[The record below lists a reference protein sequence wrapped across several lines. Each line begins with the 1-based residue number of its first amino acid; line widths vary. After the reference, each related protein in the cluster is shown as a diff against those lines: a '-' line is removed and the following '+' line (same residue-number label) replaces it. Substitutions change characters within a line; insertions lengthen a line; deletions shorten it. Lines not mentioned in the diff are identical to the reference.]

1 MYESSQFNVRT
12 YVQDKQMHHF
22 SQIHK
27 EQIVVFCFSNPTFSI
42 SKLLRRE
49 AGEGRGKKA
58 TVVRFSECAGR
69 PCELSIKLFW
79 MSSGPD

>member
-12 YVQDKQMHHF
+12 YVQDKQVHHF
-22 SQIHK
+22 SQVHK
-27 EQIVVFCFSNPTFSI
+27 EQMFCFSNPTLSI
-42 SKLLRRE
+42 SKLFRCE
-49 AGEGRGKKA
+49 AVEGREKKA
-58 TVVRFSECAGR
+58 TVARFSESAGR